1 MSRCPQKPP
10 PAASRENYSL
20 PPELSG
26 KTVTERLRA
35 VAEFLRWGLPLCQTH
50 TVEFYTRGL
59 WEKFVALPPETV
71 LGALSGERLQHLL
84 EEPTPQRPLEDVAG
98 KSHHLES
105 CRRWLELFE

>member
-1 MSRCPQKPP
+1 MSRCPRDPSL
-10 PAASRENYSL
+10 AASRENYPL
-20 PPELSG
+20 PPEPSAE
-26 KTVTERLRA
+26 TVTERLRA

-71 LGALSGERLQHLL
+71 LGALSGDRLQHLL

-98 KSHHLES
+98 KTHHLES
-105 CRRWLELFE
+105 RRRCLELFE